1 MWPLDRWVPVS
12 VGERKQQ
19 KWNHLKFSILFA
31 ALLRF
36 FFIRSFRFQFV
47 PSLSNIDFQLL
58 VSFFPSFGDSRLY
71 STCRTFDV
79 VFTKSR
85 NSFRLSATNCI
96 SQRGLNIVWHRSD
109 GGSSCIP
116 LLLLKTDLSACL
128 LGWQESN
135 SWYANPMNECAVYAC
150 VQFYWTQ
157 CSVKHTTTGR
167 RGK

>member
-1 MWPLDRWVPVS
+1 MWPLDKWVPVS
-12 VGERKQQ
+12 VDERKQQ

-58 VSFFPSFGDSRLY
+58 VSFFFFCSFGDSRLY
-71 STCRTFDV
+71 STCRTFDA

-116 LLLLKTDLSACL
+116 HTSLENWFIGLPAGVAGKQLLIRKSHERVRCVCVCAFLL
-128 LGWQESN
+128 N
-135 SWYANPMNECAVYAC
+135 SV
-150 VQFYWTQ
+150 
-157 CSVKHTTTGR
+157 
-167 RGK
+167 

>member
-1 MWPLDRWVPVS
+1 MWPLDRWVLIS

-58 VSFFPSFGDSRLY
+58 VSFFFFCSFGDSRLY

-79 VFTKSR
+79 VVVQGIYQKSKLVSIER
-85 NSFRLSATNCI
+85 NKLHFLAGAKHRLAQIAWGFFVHTPTSFEYWFI
-96 SQRGLNIVWHRSD
+96 GLPA
-109 GGSSCIP
+109 GLAGKQ
-116 LLLLKTDLSACL
+116 LLIRKSHERVRCVCV
-128 LGWQESN
+128 
-135 SWYANPMNECAVYAC
+135 CAVLLN
-150 VQFYWTQ
+150 
-157 CSVKHTTTGR
+157 SV
-167 RGK
+167 

>member
-58 VSFFPSFGDSRLY
+58 VSFFSFFRRLETLFDM
-71 STCRTFDV
+71 SNIRCRIYQQSKLV
-79 VFTKSR
+79 SIER
-85 NSFRLSATNCI
+85 NKLHFPAGAKHRLAQIGWGFFLHTPYFFRKLIYRLACWAGRKATLDTQIPWTSALCMRVCSFIELSVA
-96 SQRGLNIVWHRSD
+96 
-109 GGSSCIP
+109 
-116 LLLLKTDLSACL
+116 
-128 LGWQESN
+128 
-135 SWYANPMNECAVYAC
+135 
-150 VQFYWTQ
+150 
-157 CSVKHTTTGR
+157 
-167 RGK
+167 